1 VDAQGNELPMP
12 TRFDDFTRRAY
23 RDNKE
28 LPINILK
35 NRETLENAMRQAGF
49 VPLATEWWHYD
60 DSEWQSFELLD
71 IRFSDICSE

>member
-1 VDAQGNELPMP
+1 
-12 TRFDDFTRRAY
+12 
-23 RDNKE
+23 
-28 LPINILK
+28 LK